1 MAPAVAAG
9 GEPPQD
15 ALQYVRAVKTRF
27 IRTSPQTYEQ
37 FLEVMRDFKNARC
50 VRKASR
56 LPLAFLVLKF
66 HARFRPP
73 PPALLTPPTLNPQ
86 VRHRRGREAR
96 EKPARG
102 TPRPAGRLQL
112 LPPRGTRALETPR
125 RRPVRLTRGFPIR
138 PVRRRR
144 PRRARPARGAVF
156 VTARARRSCGR
167 NARLDRD
174 DRASPARKN
183 ARAARILPRSA
194 GFFIAVAITL
204 SASPTHPPQPYKFSA
219 EQHVKEEEQKVRR
232 RPARPR
238 ASRDSRDRPF
248 FFARRARRGSPPA
261 ARERAPRGSLKRNK
275 AEAPVA
281 SFFPRFSDSTLR
293 TAAGPERRGRGSR
306 RETRAARHGP
316 PS

>member
-1 MAPAVAAG
+1 MRARSSDGSCFPHTLRRTGEASPRRGINHRKMAPAVAAS

-144 PRRARPARGAVF
+144 LSGVRGPRAARFSSPRA
-156 VTARARRSCGR
+156 
-167 NARLDRD
+167 RD
-174 DRASPARKN
+174 DRAVAMRDSTATIAHRPRVRTRAAPASSPAR
-183 ARAARILPRSA
+183 PV
-194 GFFIAVAITL
+194 FL
-204 SASPTHPPQPYKFSA
+204 SPWP
-219 EQHVKEEEQKVRR
+219 
-232 RPARPR
+232 
-238 ASRDSRDRPF
+238 SR
-248 FFARRARRGSPPA
+248 
-261 ARERAPRGSLKRNK
+261 
-275 AEAPVA
+275 
-281 SFFPRFSDSTLR
+281 
-293 TAAGPERRGRGSR
+293 
-306 RETRAARHGP
+306 
-316 PS
+316 